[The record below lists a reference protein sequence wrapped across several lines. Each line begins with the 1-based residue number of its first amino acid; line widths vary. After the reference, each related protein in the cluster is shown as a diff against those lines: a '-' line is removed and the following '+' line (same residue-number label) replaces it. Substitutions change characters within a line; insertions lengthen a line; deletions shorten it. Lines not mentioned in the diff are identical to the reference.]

1 MAGVKLTKRRLD
13 EWATAAMEEA
23 IWDGELK
30 GFGALRRA
38 GGSISFVFTYRAPPG
53 GRAALKR
60 KMILGR
66 YSEGFTLDMARTKAR
81 ELMGEIAK
89 GIDPALTKREQRE
102 GLSKGDSVA
111 AAVARYVEKY
121 AKPNQ
126 KSWRETERI
135 LLKDVVPHL
144 GDKRISAINKG
155 EVVRMLDKLEQ
166 TGPVRARHA
175 LAWTRGL
182 FAWLK
187 QRGEV
192 EANPCDGL
200 SLPPPAARDRV
211 LSDDEIVAVLRGAEK
226 IGWPWGSFARVLLLT
241 GQRRGEIA
249 GLRWDEVSEGNLCL
263 PAERTKNGRAHTI
276 PLSPAVA
283 AIIDLAPRYAD
294 SPFVFTTNGT
304 APISGFS
311 KGKVVLDRAVAQ
323 TKDEGAADLPNWT
336 WHDLRRTA
344 ASGMARLG
352 IAPHTIE
359 RLLNHEMSGLS
370 RVAGVYNRHSYL
382 PEMSAALA
390 LWQAELARLETGA
403 ELPGNVVPLRA

>member
-1 MAGVKLTKRRLD
+1 MAGAKLTKRRLD
-13 EWATAAMEEA
+13 EWATAGTEEA

-53 GRAALKR
+53 GRAAPKR

-81 ELMGEIAK
+81 EAMGEIAK
-89 GIDPALTKREQRE
+89 GIDPTLTKREQRE
-102 GLSKGDSVA
+102 GLSKSDSVA

-144 GDKRISAINKG
+144 GDKRISATTKG
-155 EVVRMLDKLEQ
+155 DVVRMLDKLEQ

-182 FAWLK
+182 FSWLK
-187 QRGEV
+187 QRGEM
-192 EANPCDGL
+192 EANPCEGL
-200 SLPPPAARDRV
+200 SLPPPTARERV
-211 LSDDEIVAVLRGAEK
+211 LSDGEIVAVLRGAAK
-226 IGWPWGSFARVLLLT
+226 VGWPWGSFARVLLLT

-276 PLSPAVA
+276 PLPTAVA
-283 AIIDLAPRYAD
+283 DLLAAAPRYAD
-294 SPFVFTTNGT
+294 SPFVFTTIGT

-311 KGKVVLDRAVAQ
+311 KGKVVLDKAV
-323 TKDEGAADLPNWT
+323 TDLKGAPLENWT

-344 ASGMARLG
+344 ASGMAGLG

-359 RLLNHEMSGLS
+359 RLLHHEMSGLS
-370 RVAGVYNRHSYL
+370 RVATVYNRHSYL
-382 PEMSAALA
+382 PEMAAALA
-390 LWQAELARLETGA
+390 LWQAELARLENGA
-403 ELPGNVVPLRA
+403 ELPGNVVPIRA